1 MITIRILLKTP
12 RKKKAGTDADVQAAI
27 TASKGGMDWTTLDQK
42 YVDDREQGSYD
53 YYSFSLP
60 QDIGIVQELRLRV
73 KRANEDGPEW
83 LLESAYVHIVNNSNL
98 YKFYYNQWIN
108 PTSYTE
114 WVVVKLTN
122 PKILNVHN
130 TEFGQPRPY
139 TL

>member
-1 MITIRILLKTP
+1 
-12 RKKKAGTDADVQAAI
+12 
-27 TASKGGMDWTTLDQK
+27 MDWTTLDQK